1 MSLGI
6 SSLSLVCLWNC
17 RIFDPFT
24 EIPVDVLLFQ
34 ICIPFAIEH
43 FKPRATIKS
52 LLHHWFAAVGWALGL
67 TDFLLPKPEENGG
80 QENWNGRAERRD
92 RGHGGQEMIAPQIEQ
107 RMIQHVAA
115 EDNGRG
121 NANEVND
128 VAEEPDVDD
137 QGDSE

>member
-1 MSLGI
+1 M
-6 SSLSLVCLWNC
+6 
-17 RIFDPFT
+17 
-24 EIPVDVLLFQ
+24 
-34 ICIPFAIEH
+34 
-43 FKPRATIKS
+43 
-52 LLHHWFAAVGWALGL
+52 HHWFAAVGWALGL
-67 TDFLLPKPEENGG
+67 TDFLLPKPEENGA

-92 RGHGGQEMIAPQIEQ
+92 RGHVGRELVAPQVEQ

-121 NANEVND
+121 NPNEAND